1 MTTKILID
9 VQGGLVQGVLSTDNV
24 EVTLIDWDNIK
35 EGCETEFII
44 PDNYGYYPMT
54 EQELQRRIDEA
65 NLVVTDNIAFISDD
79 NSGSPI
85 HIVTEE
91 QQNINYQIK
100 YYFH

>member
-9 VQGGLVQGVLSTDNV
+9 IQGGLVQEVFSTGNV

-44 PDNYGYYPMT
+44 PNNYGFARMS
-54 EQELQRRIDEA
+54 EQELQKKIDEA
-65 NLVVTDNIAFISDD
+65 NQVVADNIAFINGD

-85 HIVTEE
+85 HIITEE
-91 QQNINYQIK
+91 NQNINY
-100 YYFH
+100 